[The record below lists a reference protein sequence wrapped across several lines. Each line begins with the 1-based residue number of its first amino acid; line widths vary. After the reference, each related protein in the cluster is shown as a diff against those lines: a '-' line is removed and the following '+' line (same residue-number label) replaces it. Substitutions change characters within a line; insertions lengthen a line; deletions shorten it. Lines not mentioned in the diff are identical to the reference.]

1 MVSSNFLINNISK
14 KGKIHVSKQRLY
26 LMTLLSIAMILMLV
40 SIAGGAPFAYITNY
54 GSNNV
59 SVINKAT
66 DNIKAMVMYAIFIVI
81 LKELQS
87 PWIEQR
93 YM

>member
-1 MVSSNFLINNISK
+1 MVSSNLLINNISK

-81 LKELQS
+81 LKELQL